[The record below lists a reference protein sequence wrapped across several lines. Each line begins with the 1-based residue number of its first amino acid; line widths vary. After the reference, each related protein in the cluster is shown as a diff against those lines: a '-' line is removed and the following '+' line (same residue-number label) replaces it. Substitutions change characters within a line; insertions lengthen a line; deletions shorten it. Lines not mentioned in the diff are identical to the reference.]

1 MAEER
6 AQRRLAA
13 ILAADVV
20 GYSRLMGR
28 DEAGTLAVL
37 KARRAKILQPVVS
50 EYRGRIVKLM
60 GDGVL
65 IEFAS
70 AVDAVECAVK
80 LQKSMEASNAGLSED
95 RRIVLRIGINLGDV
109 IVEGGDLYGDGV
121 NIAARL
127 EGLSEAGGLCVSG
140 SVFEHVSGKVP
151 YSFAGIGPQLL
162 KNIDRP
168 IHVYRLAKAGQPERS
183 EHEAELPMPDKPS
196 IAVLPFAN
204 LSGDADQQYF
214 CDGVTDDIIT
224 DLSKAPGLFV
234 IASHSSFAF
243 KNRSADIRTIARELG
258 VRYVLEGSA
267 RRASGRI
274 RVNAQLI
281 DAHDGG
287 HLWAERFDRGV
298 DDVFL
303 VQDEVTAKI
312 VEALIGRLAS
322 IAPPRN
328 RPTNLKAYDLCVRS
342 RFLLAGSPQTS
353 REARALLE
361 RAIALDHDYAEA
373 HRWLAFNHWFEW
385 IHWGEPM
392 ELHRGLAV
400 ELAQRATALD
410 PNDAGARWI
419 LGIILVFERR
429 WKEAEAEFETAL
441 RLDPNHADAWAMMSN
456 LPVYTGRP
464 AEAVSQVE
472 TALRLNP
479 RPPNWYF
486 WLLGQAQ
493 YAAGHYEAAVAVLR
507 REETYRT
514 GSRRILAA
522 SLAQLGRLDEARQEA
537 EMFLVSNPHFSVR
550 HWRHSQPFKDEAALN
565 HFIEGYTKAGL
576 PD

>member
-1 MAEER
+1 MAVER

-28 DEAGTLAVL
+28 DEAGTLAAL
-37 KARRAKILQPVVS
+37 KARRTKVLQPIVS
-50 EYRGRIVKLM
+50 DHRGRIVKLM

-80 LQKSMEASNAGLSED
+80 LQEAMKASNAGLPED
-95 RRIVLRIGINLGDV
+95 RRIVLRIGVNLGD
-109 IVEGGDLYGDGV
+109 IIIEGGDLYGDGV

-127 EGLSEAGGLCVSG
+127 EGLSEAGGLCISG

-151 YSFAGIGPQLL
+151 YSFAGIGPQML
-162 KNIDRP
+162 KNIDKP
-168 IHVYRLAKAGQPERS
+168 IHVYQLNKTGQTGS
-183 EHEAELPMPDKPS
+183 EHKAELPVPDKPS

-204 LSGDADQQYF
+204 LSGDADHQYF

-224 DLSKAPGLFV
+224 DLSKASGLFV

-243 KNRSADIRTIARELG
+243 KDRSADIRSIARELG

-287 HLWAERFDRGV
+287 HLWAERFDGGV

-312 VEALIGRLAS
+312 VKALIGRLAS

-328 RPTNLKAYDLCVRS
+328 RPTNLEAYDLCVRS
-342 RFLLAGSPQTS
+342 RFLLAGSPQSS

-361 RAIALDHDYAEA
+361 RAIALDPDYAEA

-392 ELHRGLAV
+392 EPHRSLAV
-400 ELAQRATALD
+400 KLAQRATALD
-410 PNDAGARWI
+410 SNDAGARWI

-429 WKEAEAEFETAL
+429 WMEAEAEFETAL

-456 LPVYTGRP
+456 LPVYQGRP
-464 AEAVSQVE
+464 SEAIYQVE
-472 TALRLNP
+472 RALRLNP

-537 EMFLVSNPHFSVR
+537 EMFLISNPHFCVR
-550 HWRHSQPFKDEAALN
+550 HWIHSQPFRDKTALN